1 MKIKK
6 IEYFNF
12 RNFKERG
19 CIRFSTDGKVTI
31 IYGKNG
37 DGKTTLHQLFQWIL
51 YSQVHFNKTASDKM
65 YNLEYEK
72 ELELDELFEVWGSI
86 DFEHAGEEY
95 SVRRQFTYK
104 KGLDASSKVKEDF
117 SIRKKDG
124 DNDWGECLNK
134 PEEVIEELLPS
145 GLAEYFFFDG
155 ESMIADLGKKG
166 KDSAG
171 KLKDALYSIF
181 NLEIYQNAIDHI
193 GRTDLKTTVIGTLFK
208 DMDDENSTGEVSV
221 VKTNI
226 DNAQN
231 KIEEYEETKKK
242 AQDIKHKNQQII
254 QEMSEKIGSVKS
266 KAQYEAERKEAQVM
280 RDLSL
285 KQIEDAQVEF
295 GDKIVSMFPK
305 LLVHKKMQDA
315 RKYILKKAESQKLIP
330 GVNRMLIDSL
340 LHDEVECVCGRSI
353 YAEQKE
359 RLKAYYRL
367 LPPDSYKGLY
377 DNFTKLTQLWGNNYS
392 RETIEQI
399 IKKLLDAKQAAQ
411 KFDKKIKEIDEAEKD
426 GKNLQKAIEARQKAE
441 DMVEQQEMI
450 IADCKTQ
457 LYKYN
462 SYLKKQMKEYEKLT
476 EQSKKKAI
484 RIEQINI
491 MEKVREYFEEELRSR
506 SVTYSKKLCSEI
518 QTLINKMLTSR
529 RVVSVTSDFFVKVF
543 DSFGDESKSEGQ
555 FAIVS
560 FAYIGGIL
568 RMLSKEE
575 ELSNKEYPLVLD
587 GPFSKLDPDQRQNVI
602 DTIPEYAPQVILFSK
617 DDLQDCFGVDKIGTV
632 WTIRSNEEKN
642 VAYVEEGYTW
652 TK

>member
-1 MKIKK
+1 MKIRK
-6 IEYFNF
+6 IEYSNF

-19 CIRFSTDGKVTI
+19 CIRCATDGKVTI
-31 IYGKNG
+31 VYGKNG

-51 YSQVHFNKTASDKM
+51 YNQVHFNKTASDKM

-72 ELELDELFEVWGSI
+72 ELGLDEVFDVWGSI

-95 SVRRQFTYK
+95 SVRRQYTYK
-104 KGLDASSKVKEDF
+104 KGLTSSSKIKEEF
-117 SIRKKDG
+117 TLRKKDN
-124 DNDWGECLNK
+124 DNDWGESLSK

-171 KLKDALYSIF
+171 KLKDALFSIF
-181 NLEIYQNAIDHI
+181 NLDIYQQAIDHI

-208 DMDDENSTGEVSV
+208 DMDDENSTGEVSI

-226 DNAQN
+226 DNAQT
-231 KIEEYEETKKK
+231 KIEEYEEKKKK
-242 AQDIKHKNQQII
+242 AQETKQKNQQII

-266 KAQYEAERKEAQVM
+266 KAQYEADRKEAQLS
-280 RDLSL
+280 RDASL
-285 KQIEDAQVEF
+285 KQVEEAQVEF
-295 GDKIVSMFPK
+295 GDKIASMFPK

-330 GVNRMLIDSL
+330 GVNRMLIDAL
-340 LHDEVECVCGRSI
+340 LHDEVECICGRTI
-353 YAEQKE
+353 YEAQRE
-359 RLKAYYRL
+359 RLKAYYHL

-377 DNFTKLTQLWGNNYS
+377 DNFTKLTQLWGNNYD
-392 RETIEQI
+392 REAIEKI
-399 IKKLLDAKQAAQ
+399 IKKILDAKQAAQ
-411 KFDKKIKEIDEAEKD
+411 RYDKKIKEIDEAEKD
-426 GKNLQKAIEARQKAE
+426 GKSLQKAIEDRQKAE
-441 DMVEQQEMI
+441 DIVEQQEAI
-450 IADCKTQ
+450 IAECKTQ

-462 SYLKKQMKEYEKLT
+462 TYLKKQMKEYEKLT
-476 EQSKKKAI
+476 SQSKKKAI
-484 RIEQINI
+484 RTEQIDI
-491 MEKVREYFEEELRSR
+491 MEEVKEYFEEELRSR
-506 SVTYSKKLCSEI
+506 SVTYSKKLCTEI
-518 QTLINKMLTSR
+518 QSLINRMLTSKR
-529 RVVSVTSDFFVKVF
+529 EVSVTPDFFVKVF

-568 RMLSKEE
+568 RMLSKEQ

-617 DDLQDCFGVDKIGTV
+617 DELQECFESEKIGTV